1 MRLGKSALTE
11 INSFPEYMGKSIN
24 CRRIKAA
31 LELLCVSLASNKT
44 KANVVSF
51 SDHLVSKHRSIGAVL
66 VGGKGKKS
74 ISARR
79 LKMWKLFHSYTT
91 SSLYKQEW
99 ILFLDS
105 LRLIEIPFAVISQH
119 VASVLLKKMIA
130 KLVPQRES
138 DVADSEL
145 SIDEDQAVRYTSGY
159 VVRSLKGKLSR
170 MPDSEKYIEVLN
182 TMYNVEDDVDADNFM
197 EYTKEWIA
205 KVDRGGLYK
214 VSDETF
220 LLFKAM
226 ELTIRKFL
234 QGKEINITT
243 ATDEILSLTIFLY
256 IGH

>member
-1 MRLGKSALTE
+1 MLCTLPFLQCT
-11 INSFPEYMGKSIN
+11 GKSIN

-31 LELLCVSLASNKT
+31 LESLCVSLASNKT

-51 SDHLVSKHRSIGAVL
+51 SDHLVSKLRSIGAVL

-119 VASVLLKKMIA
+119 VASVLLKMIA

-159 VVRSLKGKLSR
+159 VVQSLKGKYHACLIQR
-170 MPDSEKYIEVLN
+170 
-182 TMYNVEDDVDADNFM
+182 
-197 EYTKEWIA
+197 
-205 KVDRGGLYK
+205 
-214 VSDETF
+214 
-220 LLFKAM
+220 
-226 ELTIRKFL
+226 
-234 QGKEINITT
+234 NI
-243 ATDEILSLTIFLY
+243 LRY
-256 IGH
+256 